1 MAIQYSQFS
10 SPLSR
15 NARKPSVVI
24 NDGSWNPNDTVDYA
38 TGQKLI
44 PTWNMPEVQF
54 PSATQPSNW
63 NTGTWNM
70 PDVGG
75 YTAPAR
81 PAQQTINFTEGLPSW
96 TMPNITPTSTPALTP
111 TSPTADNAYAL
122 ADQSISTST
131 GDRTMVPFRPM
142 AIFGIDTAVDADWW
156 ASLSTEEMVQWYQQN
171 GLTLAQIQQ
180 LLGGGQ
186 QGTPT
191 SGGSG
196 VDPAYA
202 TALREYIAGIQGSG
216 LDYGKLIEEA
226 QARYGGYGDT
236 LTADVAAATAKQQA
250 AAQQARQALLG
261 LMPTTVSNVT
271 PTDIGAGSVAGYLQ
285 NIGASTRDVDA
296 VRAMEQ
302 QMLNQS
308 LASTQAYTQRLAA
321 VDEAN
326 RLAQQAAVETI
337 LQEASSGLATNEQVQ
352 RRQYAEAL
360 AAEVERLRAAEQAQ
374 QNDLATKL
382 LEARLMAAQSGVT
395 L

>member
-38 TGQKLI
+38 TGQNLI
-44 PTWNMPEVQF
+44 P
-54 PSATQPSNW
+54 
-63 NTGTWNM
+63 TWNM

-75 YTAPAR
+75 YTAPAQPVR
-81 PAQQTINFTEGLPSW
+81 QTIDYTEGLPSW
-96 TMPNITPTSTPALTP
+96 TMPNITPTP
-111 TSPTADNAYAL
+111 TSTD
-122 ADQSISTST
+122 TSN
-131 GDRTMVPFRPM
+131 VP
-142 AIFGIDTAVDADWW
+142 AVDSSYADADRGSVGTTMNRVEPVYPFETWFGKEVGRQMGYIDKNIW
-156 ASLSTEEMVQWYQQN
+156 NSMTPEQRDQWRATAYNKYLASLNTDQTVPD
-171 GLTLAQIQQ
+171 T
-180 LLGGGQ
+180 
-186 QGTPT
+186 GT
-191 SGGSG
+191 GGSS
-196 VDPAYA
+196 VNAEYA
-202 TALREYIAGIQGSG
+202 TALRDYIAGIQGSG

-271 PTDIGAGSVAGYLQ
+271 PANLGAGTATGYLQ

-326 RLAQQAAVETI
+326 RMAQQAAVETI
-337 LQEASSGLATNEQVQ
+337 LQEASSGLATNEQAQ

-374 QNDLATKL
+374 QNNLANML
-382 LEARLMAAQSGVT
+382 LEARLMAAQSGVAV
-395 L
+395 